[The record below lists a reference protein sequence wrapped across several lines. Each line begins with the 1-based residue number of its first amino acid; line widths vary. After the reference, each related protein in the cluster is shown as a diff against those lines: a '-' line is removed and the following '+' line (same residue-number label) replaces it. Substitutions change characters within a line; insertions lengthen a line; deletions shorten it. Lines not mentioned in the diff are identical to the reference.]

1 MTEPSFLPF
10 WDFDCPYIQE
20 VFEYTD
26 SVVMFNGYFRL
37 ESKTLPVRRI
47 MESGGKY
54 YWIEI
59 LTKEEIEDTSEFWY
73 DDDVGGNICL
83 TPTAKIRITYTILK
97 ELVTKDD
104 LFAACDEREKNK
116 DPESE
121 RNQRFRQE
129 KEEAEWKAR
138 MEHAKTID
146 YSAILKKLS
155 SNKTE

>member
-1 MTEPSFLPF
+1 
-10 WDFDCPYIQE
+10 
-20 VFEYTD
+20 
-26 SVVMFNGYFRL
+26 
-37 ESKTLPVRRI
+37 